1 MPRSMTAFASASAEY
16 PWGTV
21 TWELRSINHRF
32 LEATFRLPE
41 TLRHLETNYREQLRQ
56 FAQRGKLDCT
66 LRIDFDLGRTV
77 GINLDIA
84 RRYLATC
91 EEIQQLM
98 PGSSTALSPI
108 DVLKAP
114 GVMQEEKIDTE
125 SLKIASLSVYDTA
138 LGLLIDARTREGDRL
153 SRFICDRLGKIKREV
168 ANIRSVLPQLMA
180 QQEQK
185 IRDKLEQF
193 AAVLDDE
200 RIEQELVYLANKSDV
215 DEELDRLE
223 THIEEFNHALDSTSP
238 VGRRLDFLLQELNRE
253 ANTLSSK
260 SQAATTTHSAVE
272 LKVLIEQ
279 IREQVQ
285 NLE

>member
-16 PWGTV
+16 PWGTL

-41 TLRHLETNYREQLRQ
+41 TLHHLETSYREQLRQ
-56 FAQRGKLDCT
+56 FTQRGKLDCA
-66 LRIDFDLGRTV
+66 LRIDFDPQRAIS
-77 GINLDIA
+77 INLNVA
-84 RRYLATC
+84 RQYLATC
-91 EEIQQLM
+91 EEIQQLI
-98 PGSSTALSPI
+98 PGPPTALSPI
-108 DVLKAP
+108 DVLKVP
-114 GVMQEEKIDTE
+114 GVMQEKKVDTE
-125 SLKIASLSVYDTA
+125 SLKTTSFHVFDDA
-138 LGLLIDARTREGDRL
+138 LTQLIDARTREGE
-153 SRFICDRLGKIKREV
+153 RLGTFIRERLERIKHEID
-168 ANIRSVLPQLMA
+168 NTRSVQPQLLA
-180 QQEQK
+180 QQEQR
-185 IRDKLEQF
+185 IRDKLKQ
-193 AAVLDDE
+193 LTISPDNE
-200 RIEQELVYLANKSDV
+200 RIEQELVYLANKSDI

-223 THIEEFNHALDSTSP
+223 SHIQEFNRALDSTSP

-260 SQAATTTHSAVE
+260 SQASTTTHSAVE

>member
-1 MPRSMTAFASASAEY
+1 MPKSMTAFASASAEY
-16 PWGTV
+16 PWGTL

-41 TLRHLETNYREQLRQ
+41 TLRHLEANYREQLRQ
-56 FAQRGKLDCT
+56 FAQRGKLDCS
-66 LRIDFDLGRTV
+66 LRIDFDQGRTM
-77 GINLDIA
+77 GINRDVA
-84 RRYLATC
+84 RQYLAAC
-91 EEIQQLM
+91 EEIQHLM
-98 PGSSTALSPI
+98 PGPSTTLSPI
-108 DVLKAP
+108 DVLNAP
-114 GVMQEEKIDTE
+114 GVMQEEKVDTE
-125 SLKIASLSVYDTA
+125 SLNAASLQLYAEA
-138 LGLLIDARTREGDRL
+138 LTLLIDARTREGDQLATFIRERL
-153 SRFICDRLGKIKREV
+153 EKISLEV
-168 ANIRSVLPQLMA
+168 ANIRAVLPQLMA
-180 QQEQK
+180 QQAQK

-193 AAVLDDE
+193 SAQLDEE

-223 THIEEFNHALDSTSP
+223 THIEEFYRALDSTSP
-238 VGRRLDFLLQELNRE
+238 TGRRLDFLLQELNRE

-272 LKVLIEQ
+272 LKVLIEK

>member
-1 MPRSMTAFASASAEY
+1 MPRSMTAFANASAKY

-41 TLRHLETNYREQLRQ
+41 TLRHLEINYREKLRQ
-56 FAQRGKLDCT
+56 FAQRGKVDCA
-66 LRIDFDLGRTV
+66 LRIDLAQGSAA

-84 RRYLATC
+84 RQYLAAC
-91 EEIQQLM
+91 KEIQQLI
-98 PGSSTALSPI
+98 PDSPAPLSPI
-108 DVLKAP
+108 DILQVP
-114 GVMQEEKIDTE
+114 GVMQENKVDTQTLQAATLDVYNEALQKLVAARSREGERLTTFIGERLEKI
-125 SLKIASLSVYDTA
+125 SL
-138 LGLLIDARTREGDRL
+138 
-153 SRFICDRLGKIKREV
+153 EV
-168 ANIRSVLPQLMA
+168 ASVRTVLPQLMA
-180 QQEQK
+180 QQQQK
-185 IRDKLEQF
+185 LRDKLLQV
-193 AAVLDDE
+193 AAQLDEE
-200 RIEQELVYLANKSDV
+200 RLEQELVYLANKSDA

-223 THIEEFNHALDSTSP
+223 THIEEFYRALDSTSP

-260 SQAATTTHSAVE
+260 SQAATTTHSAVK